1 MCSKRSG
8 ASERSCTF
16 AGMWRQL
23 DSAPIVRLAGSR
35 VRSAT
40 TVASV
45 GAYHLALATVLPD
58 RGVELESFYTGHEQ
72 LGESHVTHLLLA
84 PALRA
89 LRAEPLAQPELS
101 VVWARRRCLYDHLQR
116 LGDFL
121 RELGYERVQIDV
133 EDEALAG
140 IEAS

>member
-1 MCSKRSG
+1 
-8 ASERSCTF
+8 
-16 AGMWRQL
+16 MWRQL
-23 DSAPIVRLAGSR
+23 EPAPIVGLAGSR

-58 RGVELESFYTGHEQ
+58 RGVELETFYTGHEQ

-84 PALRA
+84 PGSRA
-89 LRAEPLAQPELS
+89 LRAEPLTQSEVP

-121 RELGYERVQIDV
+121 RELGYARVQIDIG
-133 EDEALAG
+133 DEALAG
-140 IEAS
+140 VEAS